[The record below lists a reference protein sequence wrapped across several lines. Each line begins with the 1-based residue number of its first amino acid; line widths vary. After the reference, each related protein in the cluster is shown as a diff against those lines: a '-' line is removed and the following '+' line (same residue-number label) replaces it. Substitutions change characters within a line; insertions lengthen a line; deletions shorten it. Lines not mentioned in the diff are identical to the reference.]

1 MVLFKQMNQFSIAQ
15 LAQFSGIKPH
25 TIRIWEQRYGA
36 LTPNRSEGNTRFYDN
51 NQLRRLLNLVS
62 LSATGYKI
70 AKLSPLSD
78 KELFKLV
85 EAQKEI
91 SKSAINELFI
101 SQILAAGIE
110 YNEALFEKIFSHC
123 ILKFGLK
130 DTYLEIIYPSLVR
143 LGILWSSGSL
153 PPAQEHF
160 LSNLYRQK
168 LLTAIDSLPVAAEKQ
183 DSWLLF
189 SREDEFHEMGLLF
202 AHYLLKSAGKKV
214 IYLGTNVPLTS
225 ISDCV
230 SATKVENALFFL
242 VHNENVDEIN
252 NYIDKLQKELRG
264 KRIVVAANEKLAPKL
279 AKRKKTEVIQSVDEL
294 LNIL

>member
-1 MVLFKQMNQFSIAQ
+1 MNQFSIAQ

-36 LTPNRSEGNTRFYDN
+36 LTPNRSEGNTRYYDN

-62 LSATGYKI
+62 LSATGHKI

-91 SKSAINELFI
+91 SQSAVNELFI

-143 LGILWSSGSL
+143 LGLLWSTGNL

-230 SATKVENALFFL
+230 SVTKVENALFFL
-242 VHNENVDEIN
+242 VRNENVDEVN
-252 NYIDKLQKELRG
+252 DYIDKLQKELRG
-264 KRIVVAANEKLAPKL
+264 KRIVVATNEKLAPQL
-279 AKRKKTEVIQSVDEL
+279 AKRKKTEVIHSVDEL

>member
-1 MVLFKQMNQFSIAQ
+1 MNQFSIAQ
-15 LAQFSGIKPH
+15 LAQFSGIKQH
-25 TIRIWEQRYGA
+25 TIRIWEQRYHA
-36 LTPNRSEGNTRFYDN
+36 LTPNRSEGNTRYYDN
-51 NQLRRLLNLVS
+51 AQLRRLLNLVS

-78 KELFKLV
+78 KELFKLI
-85 EAQKEI
+85 EAQKET
-91 SKSAINELFI
+91 SQSAVNDLFI

-123 ILKFGLK
+123 VLRFGVK
-130 DTYLEIIYPSLVR
+130 TTYLEIIYPSLVR
-143 LGILWSSGSL
+143 LGLLWSSGNL

-168 LLTAIDSLPVAAEKQ
+168 LLTAIDSLPVATDKQ

-202 AHYLLKSAGKKV
+202 AHYLLKSSGKKV

-225 ISDCV
+225 VTQCV
-230 SATKVENALFFL
+230 PVTKVENVLFFL
-242 VHNENVDEIN
+242 VHNENVDEVN
-252 NYIDKLQKELRG
+252 DYIDKLQKELRG
-264 KRIVVAANEKLAPKL
+264 KRIVIASNRKLAPQL
-279 AKRKKTEVIQSVDEL
+279 ARRKKREVIQSVDEL
-294 LNIL
+294 LNVI